1 MVMKEVILEKEMVM
15 GVAWD
20 LMVVWETDLVEMEK
34 AVA

>member
-1 MVMKEVILEKEMVM
+1 MEKEMVM